1 MLYRVSYQ
9 TKTKDSTAWSD
20 TYFVDIEAKD
30 PIAKFSTIFKHCFA
44 DEFEYRIKDIECLWD
59 VDEAIKQYNE
69 AGEHW
74 QEEAEVELLKGYV
87 NFQAYNSGCPIAQKI
102 EGALA

>member
-9 TKTKDSTAWSD
+9 TKAKDSTAWSD
-20 TYFVDIEAKD
+20 TYFVDIEAGD
-30 PIAKFSTIFKHCFA
+30 PIAKFSKIFKQCFA
-44 DEFEYRIKDIECLWD
+44 DEFEYHISGIKCLWD

-87 NFQAYNSGCPIAQKI
+87 NFQAYNSGCSIAQKI
-102 EGALA
+102 REAI